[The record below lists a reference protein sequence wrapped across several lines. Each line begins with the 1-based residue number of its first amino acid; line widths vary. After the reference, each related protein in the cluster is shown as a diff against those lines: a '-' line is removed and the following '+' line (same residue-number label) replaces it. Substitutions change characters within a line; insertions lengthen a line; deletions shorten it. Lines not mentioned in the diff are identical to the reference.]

1 MFLRGMCEE
10 PIKNPK
16 TELALQ
22 AFGELKFFLGVLV
35 VNVIDRSRKSI
46 GIDLDLKF

>member
-1 MFLRGMCEE
+1 MCKEGANKK
-10 PIKNPK
+10 PQNGAGFAGVWGIVV
-16 TELALQ
+16 
-22 AFGELKFFLGVLV
+22 FLGVLV

>member
-1 MFLRGMCEE
+1 MRANKKPQNGAD
-10 PIKNPK
+10 I
-16 TELALQ
+16 A
-22 AFGELKFFLGVLV
+22 GVWGVVVFLGVLV